1 MKGFGAI
8 PDLNM
13 VANAGHE
20 GRYGDE
26 LTDPDPLM
34 LEYLD
39 KISQLC
45 QEKGSEFILINLLQ
59 SDLTDGS
66 HNYNKNYADAHQLKY
81 YDLSEK
87 ERFEEILNSK
97 VSE

>member
-26 LTDPDPLM
+26 LTDSDPLM